1 MNKRWILPEAVPAE
15 VVAQLEAYSPV
26 ERAVLWRRGVT
37 TRAEAVAFFHDPPAT
52 YDPFALRGMEQAVDR
67 IRIALRSPEP
77 ITVYGDYDADGLTAT
92 ALLVS
97 YLQRMG
103 GHVTHFIPNRYRGG
117 YGLTEDAL
125 RALAVQGA
133 RLVITVDCGARSV
146 AEAAAAG
153 QAGLDLVITD
163 HHAPGDV
170 LPACLALVNP
180 KQPGDGYP
188 FKDLSGVGLAYKL
201 TQALASALH
210 GPDPDENLDLVAI
223 GTIADLVP
231 LRGENR
237 TLTRL
242 GLARLR
248 TAARPGLRAL
258 MAVSGIQP
266 ANVRASNVGFGIA
279 PRLNAAGR
287 LDSAEAAYQLLMAE
301 AEADA
306 EPLAR
311 SLDNSNR
318 DRRQATGVLV
328 DLARALATEAGNQ
341 HLIFAAHPDFREG
354 LAGLVAARLVEERYR
369 PVVIA
374 HLGETEVRGSA
385 RSIPGFHI
393 TRALDECAGLLVR
406 YGGHAAAAGFTVES
420 RNMGELAERLQEI
433 ARRELG
439 QAELS
444 PAVNIDALVTP
455 ADIGWRLVE
464 FSESLEPCG
473 FGNEAPMFG
482 ALGLRV
488 RSARTVGSEA
498 KHLKLTLGVD
508 GWGSVWDAIG
518 FGQGGLAAG
527 LPTRIDAAFRVER
540 NTWGGYD
547 SLQLNLVD
555 LRPESAGEDRASRRS
570 GT

>member
-1 MNKRWILPEAVPAE
+1 LLNKRWILPEPVPAE
-15 VVAQLEAYSPV
+15 AAVELGAYSPI
-26 ERAVLWRRGVT
+26 ERSVLWRRGVG
-37 TRAEAVAFFHDPPAT
+37 TRAQADAFFHGPPT
-52 YDPFALRGMEQAVDR
+52 THDPFDLRGMAQAVAR
-67 IRIALRSPEP
+67 IRIAVESGEA
-77 ITVYGDYDADGLTAT
+77 ITVYGDYDADGLTGT

-97 YLQRMG
+97 YLRRLGAQ
-103 GHVTHFIPNRYRGG
+103 VTHFIPNRYREG
-117 YGLTEDAL
+117 YGLTEDAV
-125 RALAVQGA
+125 RALSVQGA

-146 AEAAAAG
+146 AEAGAAR

-170 LPACLALVNP
+170 LPECLAMVNP

-188 FKDLSGVGLAYKL
+188 FDDLSGVGLAYKL
-201 TQALASALH
+201 TQALATALH

-237 TLTRL
+237 TLTRQ
-242 GLARLR
+242 GLVHIR

-287 LDSAEAAYQLLMAE
+287 LDSAEAAYQLLMTDV
-301 AEADA
+301 EADA
-306 EPLAR
+306 EALAQ
-311 SLDNSNR
+311 SLDSSNR

-328 DLARALATEAGNQ
+328 DQARALATEAGNQ
-341 HLIFAAHPDFREG
+341 HLIFAAHADFREG

-374 HLGETEVRGSA
+374 HLGEAEARGSA

-393 TRALDECAGLLVR
+393 TRALDECADLLVR

-420 RNMGELAERLQEI
+420 ANVGDLAARLQEI

-439 QAELS
+439 EAELS
-444 PAVNIDALVTP
+444 PAIGIDALATP
-455 ADIGWRLVE
+455 AELGWRLVE

-473 FGNEAPMFG
+473 FGNEAPVF
-482 ALGLRV
+482 AARGLRV
-488 RSARTVGSEA
+488 RSARAVGSEA

-508 GWGSVWDAIG
+508 GGGGAWDAIG
-518 FGQGGLAAG
+518 FGLGSLAAG
-527 LPTRIDAAFRVER
+527 LPGRIDAAFRVER
-540 NTWGGYD
+540 NSWGGYD

-555 LRPESAGEDRASRRS
+555 LRPESAGDGRASP
-570 GT
+570 